1 MVGGKQRAMLYRLY
15 MRTLALAAS
24 PRATW
29 WLFGVAFAEAS
40 FFPIPPDALLIPM
53 ALARPD
59 RAWRFAAICMIGS
72 VVGGALGYFIGFAV
86 FDQLA
91 RPLIELYGYGDRFAA
106 FQALYARWGLWV
118 ILIKGL
124 TPIPYKIVTIAS
136 GAARFNFGIFMLASA
151 ATRGARFFLVAALL
165 RFFGARVREFIERR
179 LTLVTSLLAVGIIG
193 GFLILRLM

>member
-1 MVGGKQRAMLYRLY
+1 MLHRLY

-24 PRATW
+24 PHATW

-40 FFPIPPDALLIPM
+40 FFPVPPDALLIPM

-59 RAWRFAAICMIGS
+59 RAWRFAAICTAGS
-72 VVGGALGYFIGFAV
+72 VIGGALGYFIGYAV

-91 RPLIELYGYGDRFAA
+91 RPLITLYGYGDKFAA

-136 GAARFNFGIFMLASA
+136 GAARFNFEVFMAASLV
-151 ATRGARFFLVAALL
+151 TRGLRFFLVATLL
-165 RFFGARVREFIERR
+165 HFFGTPVRDFIERR
-179 LTLVTSLLAVGIIG
+179 LTLVTSLLALGVIG
-193 GFLILRLM
+193 GFVALRLF